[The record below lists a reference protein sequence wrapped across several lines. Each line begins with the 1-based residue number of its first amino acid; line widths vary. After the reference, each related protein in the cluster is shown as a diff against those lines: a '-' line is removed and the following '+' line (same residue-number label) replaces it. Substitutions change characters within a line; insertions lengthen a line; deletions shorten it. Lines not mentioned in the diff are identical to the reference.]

1 MTVPSF
7 SGPIAYLTGEYPKVS
22 HTFIQR
28 EIEML
33 EAAGHT
39 ILRCSVRQAPAKD
52 VVADQQAEAAR
63 TFFVLKAAKQ
73 PATLIR
79 AHLAA
84 LRRDRGRW
92 LSALRLAWR
101 TRPPGAKALLW
112 QIFYFLEAAVLTRH
126 LLDRRAVHLHNHF
139 ASSSGSVAML
149 TSEMSGIPFSF
160 TMHGPTEFFEPKWWR
175 LDEKVGRAAFVAC
188 ISHYCRSQ
196 LMFFSDP
203 VHWHRL
209 RIVHCGV
216 RPERYARDIA
226 RPADAPARVLF
237 VGRLDSV
244 KGGRLLLEA
253 FGALRERHPDAA
265 LEIVGDGPDRAAME
279 ARAREL
285 GLGSK
290 VRFHGYRTQEEVAR
304 ILSGA
309 DMLVLPSFAEGVP
322 VVLMEAMASGLPVVS
337 TRIAGIPELV
347 EDGKTGFLVPA
358 GDLETLTARID
369 TLLSDPQR
377 AQAMGAAGRAVVEA
391 EFNLEREATW
401 LAQIFAGSQAGE
413 LPASLRPI
421 LPLQDVKPDDTFEGT
436 GAKI

>member
-1 MTVPSF
+1 MESF
-7 SGPIAYLTGEYPKVS
+7 VTSAPVSGPIAYLTGEYPKVS

-28 EIEML
+28 EIEAL
-33 EAAGHT
+33 EATGQT
-39 ILRCSVRQAPAKD
+39 VLRCSVRQAPAKD
-52 VVADQQAEAAR
+52 VVGPDQQAEAAR
-63 TFFVLKAAKQ
+63 TFFVLRAAKS
-73 PATLIR
+73 PARLIG
-79 AHLAA
+79 AHLHV
-84 LRRDRGRW
+84 LRRAPRRW
-92 LSALRLAWR
+92 LSALKLAWR

-112 QIFYFLEAAVLTRH
+112 QAFYFLEAAVLTRH
-126 LLDRRAVHLHNHF
+126 LHDNGAIHLHNHF

-175 LDEKVGRAAFVAC
+175 LDEKVARASFVAC

-203 VHWHRL
+203 AHWNRL

-216 RPERYARDIA
+216 TPERYGRDPS
-226 RPADAPARVLF
+226 RPADAPPSIVF

-253 FGALRERHPDAA
+253 FGTLRDRHPDAV
-265 LEIVGDGPDRAAME
+265 LRIVGDGPDRPAME

-285 GLGSK
+285 NLGARAS
-290 VRFHGYRTQEEVAR
+290 FLGYRTQTEVAEV
-304 ILSGA
+304 LSGA

-347 EDGKTGFLVPA
+347 EDGRTGFLVPA
-358 GDLETLTARID
+358 GDLDSLTARID
-369 TLLSDPQR
+369 TLLSDPAR
-377 AQAMGAAGRAVVEA
+377 AREMGAAGRAVVEA
-391 EFNLEREATW
+391 EFNLTREVDW
-401 LAQIFAGSQAGE
+401 LARIFAGRLAGQ
-413 LPASLRPI
+413 LPQGLRP
-421 LPLQDVKPDDTFEGT
+421 PRP
-436 GAKI
+436 